1 TGTASWLLE
10 CLSMLQDA
18 RDAPGLLAAFQ
29 AFSEAVL
36 LLSRLTAKRLQELGD
51 CPGGKS
57 LAQTLQLLHKCVPLI
72 HTAKHG
78 ALTHSR
84 DCQADLSQDSVF
96 QLTERTIREF
106 LSLFMEPQDRSGIF
120 SQQVSRLQA
129 LLSHPDRL
137 RHYEGGFSSHLE
149 AVILHG
155 MLLAESSRLD
165 LQLELVEHCWVLVQL
180 RRSICSH
187 MSQREEQPGQSQ
199 GAHRLE
205 RECHSL
211 REELENLD
219 RAVLR
224 ATLCQILDGFFEEK
238 EPLRQLVE
246 GALSL
251 THSGCFP
258 AGPGGILRK
267 LQPLIAAFFAQ
278 AQQMLQAADL
288 VLARC
293 AKAQTAKEIREGV
306 EHLQSLL
313 ASLPSLLTETS
324 GNTKEQLQAL
334 CCAWARA
341 TDSLLRCFEE
351 TIGMREFLELSIQE
365 LAKHKEWCEAALEC
379 QDPERFSWHATHLTG
394 WARWVVGATTRHVDK
409 ATDPIFRNGLLVW
422 VEQLAKSILEL
433 GAVTTLIPGRFSCL
447 QSRDAFSQAASSLM
461 DSVLRVQMGLDGSN
475 HPEILSPLRE
485 QVRSTKVE
493 KGLELSPSHAGIQ
506 TSTDEAAF
514 QGDIQSHPSSPPA
527 NFYLDPWK
535 GDTHPV
541 ITALL
546 EASRAGDMD
555 TVRAA
560 CSLLLELSD
569 SCVKAAREALPIA
582 EPPQLQVLEQ
592 HRDITALTPRIIS
605 LATET
610 APGKLPAPGRLLQM
624 TLRLSGRIQ
633 ETREC
638 LAAVAGSWN
647 GLAQQVLGFILSGD
661 FPRGKQALDETLLGL
676 AGAVQVARD
685 IASTACSKENPN
697 SSHVQESF
705 LQLQAKFS
713 CAQLNTKVFL
723 EKAASFRESCG
734 MEKAILELHSVRW
747 AIGMCVLLDAM
758 DQFVGRDVLF
768 LRELSRAVRN
778 KAGPQSLLAAVA
790 ENSLRLQEAA
800 RLSYL
805 SCPEDHGAREILVLR
820 EEIQVLMEA
829 LLDVSNTLLLSP
841 LPTASLAIRFELLQ
855 RDVALRAK
863 ALLFHMERVNMEQLQ
878 LIQDV
883 AGAALSNLT
892 QEERERSKEGFEE
905 KANRLMA
912 DVQWVRNTLRDALE
926 AGAQLTSQPDLLSM
940 ADHLLLLTADV
951 VGSARHHFGSHR
963 DTGEPS
969 QDTGNP
975 YQGTGNPHLDS
986 VVWYWSAKAHY
997 LVTKLQVIHGIN
1009 RDILQRLTECLQW
1022 ERFPGSPNG
1031 RAGLCPA
1038 PEPTEA
1044 VGIHPC
1050 RSRGVSGAVR
1060 EVSELIQ

>member
-1 TGTASWLLE
+1 TGAARWLLE
-10 CLSMLQDA
+10 CLSVLQDA
-18 RDAPGLLAAFQ
+18 QDAPGLLAAFQ

-36 LLSRLTAKRLQELGD
+36 LLSRLTAKRLQELGC

-72 HTAKHG
+72 HTAKHS
-78 ALTHSR
+78 ALMHSR
-84 DCQADLSQDSVF
+84 DCQADLFQDFVF
-96 QLTERTIREF
+96 QLMERTIREL
-106 LSLFMEPQDRSGIF
+106 LSLLMEPQDRSGMF

-129 LLSHPDRL
+129 LLSHSNSL
-137 RHYEGGFSSHLE
+137 HLSENAFSSHLE

-165 LQLELVEHCWVLVQL
+165 LQLELVEHCWVLLQL
-180 RRSICSH
+180 RRSISSH
-187 MSQREEQPGQSQ
+187 MSQMEEQPGQSQ
-199 GAHRLE
+199 GEHGLE
-205 RECHSL
+205 QECHSL
-211 REELENLD
+211 KEKLKNLD
-219 RAVLR
+219 WAVLR

-238 EPLRQLVE
+238 EPLRQLIE

-251 THSGCFP
+251 AHSGCFP

-293 AKAQTAKEIREGV
+293 AKAQTAREILKGV
-306 EHLQSLL
+306 KHLQSLL
-313 ASLPSLLTETS
+313 ASLPSLLTGTR
-324 GNTKEQLQAL
+324 GNTTELLQAL
-334 CCAWARA
+334 GCAWARA
-341 TDSLLRCFEE
+341 TDSLLHCFEE
-351 TIGMREFLELSIQE
+351 TIGMRELLELSIQE

-379 QDPERFSWHATHLTG
+379 RDPEGFSWHTARLTG
-394 WARWVVGATTRHVDK
+394 WARWVVGATTRHVDR

-433 GAVTTLIPGRFSCL
+433 GAVTALIAGRFSCL
-447 QSRDAFSQAASSLM
+447 QSWDAFSQAASSLM
-461 DSVLRVQMGLDGSN
+461 DSALHVQTGLDGSN
-475 HPEILSPLRE
+475 HTEILSPLRE

-493 KGLELSPSHAGIQ
+493 KGLELSLPHTGIR

-527 NFYLDPWK
+527 NFHLDPWK

-546 EASRAGDMD
+546 EASRAGDLD

-560 CSLLLELSD
+560 CSILLELS
-569 SCVKAAREALPIA
+569 SGCVEAAQEVLPIA

-592 HRDITALTPRIIS
+592 HQDITALTSWIIS
-605 LATET
+605 LATEMT
-610 APGKLPAPGRLLQM
+610 PGQLPTPGRLLPM
-624 TLRLSGRIQ
+624 AFRLSGRIR

-661 FPRGKQALDETLLGL
+661 SPRGKQALDETLLGL
-676 AGAVQVARD
+676 AGAVQLAGD
-685 IASTACSKENPN
+685 IASTAFSKENP
-697 SSHVQESF
+697 SPSHVQESF

-734 MEKAILELHSVRW
+734 MEKTILELHGIRW
-747 AIGMCVLLDAM
+747 ANGMRVLLDAM

-778 KAGPQSLLAAVA
+778 KIGPQSLLAAVA

-805 SCPEDHGAREILVLR
+805 SCPGDHGAREILVLR

-829 LLDVSNTLLLSP
+829 LLDVSNTLLHSP

-863 ALLFHMERVNMEQLQ
+863 ALLLHMERINMEQLQ

-883 AGAALSNLT
+883 AGAALSNFT
-892 QEERERSKEGFEE
+892 QEERERSKEGFEGR
-905 KANRLMA
+905 ASQLMA
-912 DVQWVRNTLRDALE
+912 DVQWVRNTLWDALE
-926 AGAQLTSQPDLLSM
+926 AGAQFTSQPSLLSL

-951 VGSARHHFGSHR
+951 VGNARRHFGSHWN
-963 DTGEPS
+963 TGDPC
-969 QDTGNP
+969 
-975 YQGTGNPHLDS
+975 QGIGDPHLDS

-997 LVTKLQVIHGIN
+997 LVTQLQVIHGID
-1009 RDILQRLTECLQW
+1009 RDILRRLTECLQW
-1022 ERFPGSPNG
+1022 ERFSGSPNG
-1031 RAGLCPA
+1031 TTGLSPA
-1038 PEPTEA
+1038 AEPTKA
-1044 VGIHPC
+1044 AGIHPC
-1050 RSRGVSGAVR
+1050 RCRGASGAMQ
-1060 EVSELIQ
+1060 EVGELVW

>member
-1 TGTASWLLE
+1 AASWLLE

-18 RDAPGLLAAFQ
+18 RDAPELLAAFQ

-36 LLSRLTAKRLQELGD
+36 LLSRLTAKRLQEPGY

-72 HTAKHG
+72 HAAKHRT
-78 ALTHSR
+78 LTHSR

-106 LSLFMEPQDRSGIF
+106 LSLLMEPQDRSGIF
-120 SQQVSRLQA
+120 SQQLSRLQA
-129 LLSHPDRL
+129 LLSHPDPLRL
-137 RHYEGGFSSHLE
+137 SEGAFSSHLD
-149 AVILHG
+149 AVIIHG

-165 LQLELVEHCWVLVQL
+165 LQLELVEHCWVLQQL

-199 GAHRLE
+199 GEHTLE

-211 REELENLD
+211 KEELENLD
-219 RAVLR
+219 WAVLR
-224 ATLCQILDGFFEEK
+224 ATLCQILDGFFQEK
-238 EPLRQLVE
+238 EPLRQLAE

-251 THSGCFP
+251 ARSGCFP
-258 AGPGGILRK
+258 AGPGEILRK
-267 LQPLIAAFFAQ
+267 LQPLIAAAFAQ
-278 AQQMLQAADL
+278 AQRMLQAADL

-293 AKAQTAKEIREGV
+293 AKAQTAREIREGM

-313 ASLPSLLTETS
+313 ASLPSLLTETR
-324 GNTKEQLQAL
+324 GDITEQLQAL

-351 TIGMREFLELSIQE
+351 TIGMREFLELSIHE

-379 QDPERFSWHATHLTG
+379 QDPEGFSWHAACLTG
-394 WARWVVGATTRHVDK
+394 WARWVVGATTRHVDR

-433 GAVTTLIPGRFSCL
+433 GAVTPLIPGRFSCL
-447 QSRDAFSQAASSLM
+447 QSQDAFSQAASSLM
-461 DSVLRVQMGLDGSN
+461 DSALHIQTGLDGSN
-475 HPEILSPLRE
+475 DLEILSPLRE
-485 QVRSTKVE
+485 QVRNTKVE
-493 KGLELSPSHAGIQ
+493 KGLDLSLSHTGIQ
-506 TSTDEAAF
+506 TRMNEAAF
-514 QGDIQSHPSSPPA
+514 QGDIQSHPSSLPA
-527 NFYLDPWK
+527 NVHLDPWK
-535 GDTHPV
+535 GHTHPV

-546 EASRAGDMD
+546 GASQAGDMD
-555 TVRAA
+555 TVCAA
-560 CSLLLELSD
+560 CSVLLELSNG
-569 SCVKAAREALPIA
+569 CVEAAQEVLPIA

-592 HRDITALTPRIIS
+592 HRDITALTTQIIS
-605 LATET
+605 LAIGT
-610 APGKLPAPGRLLQM
+610 APRQLPVPGRLLQM
-624 TLRLSGRIQ
+624 ALRLSGRIQ
-633 ETREC
+633 ETQEC

-661 FPRGKQALDETLLGL
+661 SPRGKQVLDETLLGL
-676 AGAVQVARD
+676 AGAVQLAGD

-697 SSHVQESF
+697 PSHVQGSF

-734 MEKAILELHSVRW
+734 MEKAILELHGVQW
-747 AIGMCVLLDAM
+747 ANGMRVLLDVM

-768 LRELSRAVRN
+768 LRELSRAIRSKV
-778 KAGPQSLLAAVA
+778 GPRSLLAAVA

-805 SCPEDHGAREILVLR
+805 SCPGDHGAREILVLR

-841 LPTASLAIRFELLQ
+841 LPTASLAIRFELLR

-863 ALLFHMERVNMEQLQ
+863 ALLIHMERVNMEQLQ

-883 AGAALSNLT
+883 AGPALSNLT
-892 QEERERSKEGFEE
+892 QEERESSKEDFEE

-912 DVQWVRNTLRDALE
+912 DIQWVRNTLWDALE
-926 AGAQLTSQPDLLSM
+926 AGAQLTPQSSLLSM

-951 VGSARHHFGSHR
+951 VGSARQHFRSH
-963 DTGEPS
+963 
-969 QDTGNP
+969 QDTGDP
-975 YQGTGNPHLDS
+975 CQGTGDPHLDS
-986 VVWYWSAKAHY
+986 LVWYWSAKAHY
-997 LVTKLQVIHGIN
+997 LVTWLQVIHGID
-1009 RDILQRLTECLQW
+1009 RGILRCLTECLQW
-1022 ERFPGSPNG
+1022 EHFSGSPNSTA
-1031 RAGLCPA
+1031 RLSPA
-1038 PEPTEA
+1038 PE
-1044 VGIHPC
+1044 
-1050 RSRGVSGAVR
+1050 
-1060 EVSELIQ
+1060 